1 MNLTIMRKNIFMAVL
16 ALLATAACSKENIEN
31 REQPEAGIRG
41 IEVSANVPQTTKT
54 TIDGVNVLWAKGD
67 KVGFVADDGS
77 AVDGSSCY
85 TITDEFDGKPSATIT
100 VPVKEGT
107 EVTDETQIAFT
118 AYYPYSEIS
127 SDGTQVI
134 EIAAEQDG
142 ETGKWGQ
149 MEAEFSGTKAEL
161 VEKGLTFTHKC
172 AYIDLQFKSSSL
184 SGCPVTKVTLT
195 SLDENRHFTG
205 KYILK
210 ADVPLTESY
219 NYVSVSNPVAILNEE
234 WQGKIAVVAPVDLT
248 ETKVRID
255 ITCTKDGAALT
266 QTKVIAGSNLQAG
279 QKVTLKL
286 NLDKTDFNVISFED
300 EALGKALATAF
311 GSDGCLTMKQAAEV
325 TSSQMNTFVKD
336 KWPSSGVSAFH
347 EFQYFTG
354 LTYTP
359 TWAFKIIRKITLP
372 YSIND
377 IQYRSFFYGNNAS
390 FLNEINNT
398 AQITKVGEEAFYKC
412 SVLQSIDLPRVSSIG
427 KYAFY
432 MAKVLESVGNT
443 ENLISIGKYA
453 FGGCANLKSINLSN
467 LESVND
473 AAFYGCSALTDINS
487 SLATLSAIPASLF
500 NGCMNLQANI
510 KLPETIGDAAFNN
523 CRKIEIDISEF
534 EKVTSIGQFAFL
546 QCQKITGELRLKN
559 IETLGTQ
566 AFVKTNI
573 SSVDMT
579 GAPLTKI
586 GDYCFN
592 GCTNL
597 KKVTISSEV
606 TEICQGAFNGCENIS
621 EIHILSETPA
631 KVYDSSFTG
640 ADNYIIY
647 VPKGCANTYKSADG
661 WSAYAGQIQEEQ

>member
-1 MNLTIMRKNIFMAVL
+1 MRKNIFMAVL
-16 ALLATAACSKENIEN
+16 ALLAMAACSKENIEN
-31 REQPEAGIRG
+31 RKQPEAGIRG
-41 IEVSANVPQTTKT
+41 IEVNANVPKTTKT

-67 KVGFVADDGS
+67 KVGFVADDES
-77 AVDGSSCY
+77 VVDGSSFY
-85 TITDEFDGKPSATIT
+85 TITYEFDGKPSARIT

-149 MEAEFSGTKAEL
+149 MEAKFSGTKAEL

-172 AYIDLQFKSSSL
+172 AYIDFRFKSSSL
-184 SGCPVTKVTLT
+184 NGCPVTKVTLT
-195 SLDENRHFTG
+195 SLDEDRHFTG

-210 ADVPLTESY
+210 ADRLLTESY
-219 NYVSVSNPVAILNEE
+219 NHVSVSNPVASLSEE
-234 WQGKIAVVAPVDLT
+234 WQGKTAVVAPVDLA

-255 ITCTKDGAALT
+255 ITYTKDGAALT

-279 QKVTLKL
+279 HKVTLKL

-311 GSDGCLTMKQAAEV
+311 GSDGCLTMAQAAAV

-359 TWAFKIIRKITLP
+359 TWAFKTIRKITLP
-372 YSIND
+372 YSINN
-377 IQYRSFFYGNNAS
+377 IQYRSFYGNNAS
-390 FLNEINNT
+390 LLNEINNT
-398 AQITKVGEEAFYKC
+398 AQITKIGEQAFYNC
-412 SVLQSIDLPRVSSIG
+412 SVLQSIDLPCVSNIG
-427 KYAFY
+427 EYAFY
-432 MAKVLESVGNT
+432 MAKSLESVGNT
-443 ENLISIGKYA
+443 EHLVSIGKFA
-453 FGGCANLKSINLSN
+453 FGGCANLRSINLSN
-467 LESVND
+467 LESVDD
-473 AAFYGCSALTDINS
+473 AAFYGCSSLTDINS
-487 SLATLSAIPASLF
+487 SLAALSTIPASMF
-500 NGCMNLQANI
+500 NNCMNLQASI
-510 KLPETIGDAAFNN
+510 KLPTTIGDAAFNN
-523 CRKIEIDISEF
+523 CRKIEIAISEF

-566 AFVKTNI
+566 AFAKTNI
-573 SSVDMT
+573 NSVDMT

-586 GDYCFN
+586 GDYCFK

-597 KKVTISSEV
+597 KKVTISSDV
-606 TEICQGAFNGCENIS
+606 TEICQGAFDQCENIS

-631 KVYDSSFTG
+631 KVYDSSFTE

-647 VPKGCANTYKSADG
+647 VPKGCANTYKSAEG
-661 WSAYAGQIQEEQ
+661 WSAYADHIQEE